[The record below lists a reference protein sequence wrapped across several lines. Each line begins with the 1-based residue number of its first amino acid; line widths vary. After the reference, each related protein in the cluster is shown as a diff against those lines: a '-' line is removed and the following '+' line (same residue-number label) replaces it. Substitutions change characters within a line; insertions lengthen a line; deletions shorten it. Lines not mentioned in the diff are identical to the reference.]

1 LATDPVGRLLVKQR
15 PELLP
20 LRPEGEANPRIFQMI
35 SLISANTVM
44 NIKRRWPLVVSAL
57 AILAGLHAPLSSA
70 ADIYGEAYQKVESVV
85 EQQARVVMYRGD
97 DHGKQAA
104 HVYIDGQL
112 QSALMPGGY
121 TVFCTPVGEHS
132 LESYI
137 GDAPLYTGKRN
148 PQSFASFK
156 GGRTYV
162 LEANIADGQSTPVVR
177 PAKDA
182 EQYLQ
187 GKRRQIHVLSRAAS
201 AVPCQSETRLT
212 LRSDVLFNFGKSG
225 YQDLTVEGRAMLVKA
240 VADIKQERDISRIE
254 VVGHADPIG
263 QAKANQQLSQRR
275 AETVRKFLLDQGI
288 QSQLVEA
295 SGRGSAEPVVQ
306 CSAGK
311 RSEQVA
317 CNAPN
322 RRVELIIQKGRD

>member
-1 LATDPVGRLLVKQR
+1 MK
-15 PELLP
+15 
-20 LRPEGEANPRIFQMI
+20 
-35 SLISANTVM
+35 ISAQA
-44 NIKRRWPLVVSAL
+44 KRQWSLAAAAL
-57 AILAGLHAPLSSA
+57 AVLASLHTPFAAA
-70 ADIYGEAYQKVESVV
+70 ADIYAEAYQKVDSIV
-85 EQQARVVMYRGD
+85 EQQARIVMYRGD

-112 QSALMPGGY
+112 QSALMPSGF

-137 GDAPLYTGKRN
+137 GDAPLYNGKRN
-148 PQSFASFK
+148 PQSYATFK

-162 LEANIADGQSTPVVR
+162 LEANIGAGQSTPIVR
-177 PAKDA
+177 PAKEA

-201 AVPCQSETRLT
+201 AVPCQTETT
-212 LRSDVLFNFGKSG
+212 ISLRSDVLFKFGKSG
-225 YQDLTVEGRAMLVKA
+225 YQDLTPEGRAMLAKA
-240 VADIKQERDISRIE
+240 VADIKHEQDISRIE
-254 VVGHADPIG
+254 VVGHSDPIG
-263 QAKANQQLSQRR
+263 KPKANQLLSQRR

-288 QSQLVEA
+288 QSRLVDA
-295 SGRGSAEPVVQ
+295 SGRGVSEPVVH
-306 CSAGK
+306 CDAGK